1 MMDDAFKIIEKLIE
15 HWRDIILML
24 GSVGVFI
31 EITPIKINP
40 VGFAC
45 KWLGRKLNA
54 DVVER
59 MGRIEAKMEQMEQEN
74 YIKDS
79 RDKRSEILV
88 FASSCHNKVKH
99 TNEEFQH
106 ILEQIEDY
114 EALCKT
120 HNIENGVIDAQAEYI
135 RNLYIECLREG
146 TLL

>member
-1 MMDDAFKIIEKLIE
+1 MDTFELIVKLIE
-15 HWRDIILML
+15 HWRDIIMVL
-24 GSVGVFI
+24 GSVGIFI

-40 VGFAC
+40 VGFVC
-45 KWLGRKLNA
+45 KWVGRKINA
-54 DVVER
+54 EVTER
-59 MGRIEAKMEQMEQEN
+59 MDRLETKIEKMEHEN

-114 EALCKT
+114 EALCEA
-120 HNIENGVIDAQAEYI
+120 HDIENGVIDAQAKYI
-135 RNLYIECLREG
+135 RELYIECLREG